1 MPERMQLLLWLN
13 ASGQP
18 ARKRKASLQKIPWP
32 PRWLCVQRGAGAGGC
47 MLVLPQTVCAQPA
60 WCRTNPAGRRCRERL
75 LQNPHCM
82 RCAFPVVTHS
92 VYNAGAIKS
101 GVEREVVKSPSPG
114 VFKSRVGAVPRDVV
128 WWQGWERLDLMI
140 LRVFNRN
147 DSMVLSSPYQT
158 AKVQTSSCT
167 NSGVHPSPCSA
178 LPPSLHTCPGTWK
191 SAICACVKAV
201 S

>member
-1 MPERMQLLLWLN
+1 
-13 ASGQP
+13 
-18 ARKRKASLQKIPWP
+18 
-32 PRWLCVQRGAGAGGC
+32 
-47 MLVLPQTVCAQPA
+47 
-60 WCRTNPAGRRCRERL
+60 
-75 LQNPHCM
+75 M

-114 VFKSRVGAVPRDVV
+114 VFKSRAGVLPRDVV
-128 WWQGWERLDLMI
+128 WWRGWEWLDVMI

-147 DSMVLSSPYQT
+147 DSMLLSSPYQA

-178 LPPSLHTCPGTWK
+178 LPPSLHTCPGTWR
-191 SAICACVKAV
+191 SAVCACVKAV